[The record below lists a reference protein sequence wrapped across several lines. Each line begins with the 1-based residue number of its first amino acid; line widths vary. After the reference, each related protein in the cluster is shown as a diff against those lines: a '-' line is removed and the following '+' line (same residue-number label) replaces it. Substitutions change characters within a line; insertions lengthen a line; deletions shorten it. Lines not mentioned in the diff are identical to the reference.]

1 MPESNYSGIKL
12 LQHILKILEEM
23 RQEAEA
29 DSGSGPDAGCI
40 GPGRRTTGAMFM
52 PSQTLERTLEEQNMF
67 YHPSQTFSAKV
78 NCPYSAPMYE
88 R

>member
-29 DSGSGPDAGCI
+29 DSGS

-88 R
+88 C